1 MEGVDEASLTAAAP
15 ELTELG
21 KRIEILRIDRGISKQ
36 HLARFADTS
45 RQQLWRVMTGKSE
58 LTFALRSRIAEALKV
73 QPSELDGLAPS
84 TRSMSVL
91 PTPIARDLPDYL
103 GNTAAIA
110 MTLST
115 LPNGEAGRALKRG
128 LLDALEDLAITEGHT
143 LTSEFFELRRQVLM
157 GQL

>member
-1 MEGVDEASLTAAAP
+1 MEVIDRETSQSGAP

-21 KRIEILRIDRGISKQ
+21 KRIEMLRIDRGISKQ

-73 QPSELDGLAPS
+73 PPAELDGLAPA

-91 PTPIARDLPDYL
+91 PTAPARDLAAYL
-103 GNTAAIA
+103 EDTAAIA
-110 MTLST
+110 LTLST
-115 LPNGEAGRALKRG
+115 LPN
-128 LLDALEDLAITEGHT
+128 
-143 LTSEFFELRRQVLM
+143 
-157 GQL
+157 